1 MPSNMIYKLTC
12 VTETHIYHALYD
24 SALARVMIVIAYH
37 SIQHLTT
44 CTTDHVTD
52 GIRTHTLTLE

>member
-37 SIQHLTT
+37 SIQHLTV
-44 CTTDHVTD
+44 HAP
-52 GIRTHTLTLE
+52 LTMLLMGFEPIHLH